1 MSAAARKDDPIEHS
15 SALGGLLT
23 GLAIGAAVAVAGVA
37 IVGTGGL
44 AAVAIVGAGA
54 ALGAGIGELIGSL
67 SFCTSQAGKIIEGSA
82 NVFINGL
89 AAARAH
95 LSTVACDKHSGL
107 QRIAEGSSTVFING
121 QPAARVKDRSTC
133 DGKISAGSPNVFI
146 GGGTQPTDEIDPEV
160 PGWLHAAVFGIG
172 IGSAVLLGAG
182 PGLIV
187 LGLAGGL
194 IGGAGGQWLGGKI
207 WGEGSDGQKLM
218 AFGGAMLGGF
228 IGGKGGQRFDARYQ
242 FKVEGLGSNL
252 GNVKVV
258 PRETKSFT
266 GKLRG
271 ELHELPGVK
280 TEEFL
285 YVKRPSADLKSL
297 RNEFDRSGRSNF
309 LKDIS
314 NTQEKVA
321 TLKKSGFSDLE
332 IAKIQNGKLP
342 NKEWQV
348 HHIKPL
354 DDGGTNNFENL
365 TLIKNEH
372 YHKVITNIQR
382 TLTKGMGAGDSKLV
396 EWPMIETRIYPIF
409 GD

>member
-218 AFGGAMLGGF
+218 ALGGTMLGGF
-228 IGGKGGQRFDARYQ
+228 IGGKGGQAFDARYQ
-242 FKVEGLGSNL
+242 VKIEGLGANL
-252 GNVKVV
+252 GNIKISPKNNGLEKGASFGTSTSKNYKKTFFEANPEVEGKVV
-258 PRETKSFT
+258 VHHAVEQQVQIRYPDLVTDSEMHSINNLRGIPKESNPELHLSKIRKEWNNFYRTTPNPTKQQLLDKATEIDDKF
-266 GKLRG
+266 GKLFNPPVR
-271 ELHELPGVK
+271 
-280 TEEFL
+280 
-285 YVKRPSADLKSL
+285 D
-297 RNEFDRSGRSNF
+297 
-309 LKDIS
+309 
-314 NTQEKVA
+314 
-321 TLKKSGFSDLE
+321 
-332 IAKIQNGKLP
+332 
-342 NKEWQV
+342 
-348 HHIKPL
+348 
-354 DDGGTNNFENL
+354 
-365 TLIKNEH
+365 
-372 YHKVITNIQR
+372 
-382 TLTKGMGAGDSKLV
+382 
-396 EWPMIETRIYPIF
+396 
-409 GD
+409 